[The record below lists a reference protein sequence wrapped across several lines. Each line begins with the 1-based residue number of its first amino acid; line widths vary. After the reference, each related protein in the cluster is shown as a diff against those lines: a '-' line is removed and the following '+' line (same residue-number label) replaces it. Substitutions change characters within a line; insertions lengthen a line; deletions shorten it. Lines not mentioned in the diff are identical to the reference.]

1 VKKLLLAGL
10 AFGALMAPAVAA
22 DLPVK
27 APVMVADPAPTWA
40 GCYVGGNLGGL
51 RGGDHNDFSF
61 ISLFAPDLFSNPA
74 TTAPFSHSYNAN
86 SWGVTGG
93 IEAGCNYQSGRLVW
107 GFEADFNGASR
118 VSTSNSYGP
127 IGPFPPFLDF
137 TSSRTETVTQ
147 DLDWFSTVRGR
158 LGTTFGKVLL
168 YGTGG
173 LAVARVNSST
183 NIAFGTDQ
191 FFLAGNGFQ
200 GSYAMVRPGWVAG
213 VGLEWQVVSKWSL
226 KAEYL
231 HLDFGSFSYQS
242 ACVSAT
248 CNPIAALVWTTSVRA
263 HDDIVRIGANYK
275 LN

>member
-1 VKKLLLAGL
+1 
-10 AFGALMAPAVAA
+10 
-22 DLPVK
+22 LPVK

-40 GCYVGGNLGGL
+40 GCYVGGNLGWL
-51 RGGDHNDFSF
+51 RSGDHNDFAF
-61 ISLFAPDLFSNPA
+61 TSLFAPDLFANPA
-74 TTAPFSHSYNAN
+74 NDAPFAHSYNSN
-86 SWGVTGG
+86 SSGVTGG
-93 IEAGCNYQSGRLVW
+93 VEAGCNYQTGKLVW
-107 GFEADFNGASR
+107 GFEADFNSSSR
-118 VSTSNSYGP
+118 LTTSNSYGP
-127 IGPFPPFLDF
+127 VGPFLLDF
-137 TSSRTETVTQ
+137 ASSRTEQVTQ
-147 DLDWFSTVRGR
+147 SLDWFSTVRGR
-158 LGTTFGKVLL
+158 VGTTFGRVLV

-173 LAVARVNSST
+173 LAIARINSTT

-200 GSYAMVRPGWVAG
+200 GSDAMTRPGWVAG
-213 VGLEWQVVSKWSL
+213 AGLEWLVASKWSL